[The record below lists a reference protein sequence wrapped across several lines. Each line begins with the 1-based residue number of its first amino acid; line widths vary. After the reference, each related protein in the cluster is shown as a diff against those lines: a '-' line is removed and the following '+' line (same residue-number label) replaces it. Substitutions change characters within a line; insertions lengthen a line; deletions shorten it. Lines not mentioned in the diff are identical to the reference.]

1 MAESL
6 MSLQLKARDIIVSPS
21 HEDLAMVVDHLFKH
35 QDSEQYKTARALYD
49 FLVSYFPDC
58 LTLKLLQVFQCSSN
72 GVTRFRSIYQLSE
85 TLTDLRYRNF
95 KLSLDALYEIKPVV
109 ISCLTRKETKESDI
123 KILRRIVCVV
133 AYNVVTLHNGKWDEL
148 SDCILTLASSHE
160 PVKAFHVFVDL
171 PLVYEEFI
179 ERFLNTILQ
188 KADNVFLDLYRV
200 GDWSLAIQTLVKMW
214 IQISNTSMT
223 IKAIRELMVPQ
234 LAYVVNSVFELVNNE
249 KEHFLVRGL
258 EDFKRFFSR
267 DMSLYHYNENQCHF
281 VVASMNEIEGVVV
294 GTKTKEIVRKIK
306 MLVTEQ
312 QSDDVWNPRQEF
324 DRVWYDHLKNLSSLQ
339 VLKIFASTDL
349 EDRSREIAIRRLN
362 VLLSGYSSKKV
373 QINIAEMRQIQ
384 TLVMSCLHEE
394 RISDSMFKVLGEV
407 VNHVAYEVLIN
418 QDEIWYE
425 LRDYIASSKTEFQR
439 AVYIFQCLTMALVED
454 DFVISIIEKLFPKII
469 TRLDPPPT
477 ELLVDNSCW
486 VWAFTGAFCAAVH
499 LIEIPSCAETVK
511 EIAHNMI
518 DSVRKLVERDMEVGF
533 VRRAFRDVERILC
546 KQLEWYSTSQYKLLK
561 GLLWRLYVIKG
572 MKWESKIVL
581 WRINVIVERRVREV
595 EKELPKNEFDLA

>member
-407 VNHVAYEVLIN
+407 
-418 QDEIWYE
+418 
-425 LRDYIASSKTEFQR
+425 
-439 AVYIFQCLTMALVED
+439 
-454 DFVISIIEKLFPKII
+454 II